1 MKIAKTISFIAFIY
15 NIFLTFGLLRVFL
28 ELRLIFQ
35 ELEIE
40 APFEMAWFL
49 FVPPIIAIMSL
60 SYWFYLKH
68 KEKRGENVRFASW
81 ISLILLFISSFII
94 SLLSPSNYIEPLYQL
109 LKAIE

>member
-1 MKIAKTISFIAFIY
+1 MKVAKTISFITFIY

-40 APFEMAWFL
+40 APFPWFL

-60 SYWFYLKH
+60 SYWFYLKR
-68 KEKRGENVRFASW
+68 KEKRGENVRFALW
-81 ISLILLFISSFII
+81 ISLALLFIPGFII
-94 SLLSPSNYIEPLYQL
+94 SLLSSSNYIEPLYQL

>member
-1 MKIAKTISFIAFIY
+1 MKVAKTISFIAFIY
-15 NIFLTFGLLRVFL
+15 NILLTLGLLRVFL

-40 APFEMAWFL
+40 APFPWFL

-60 SYWFYLKH
+60 SYWFYLKR
-68 KEKRGENVRFASW
+68 KEKRGESVRFASW

-94 SLLSPSNYIEPLYQL
+94 SLLSPSMTEPLYQL